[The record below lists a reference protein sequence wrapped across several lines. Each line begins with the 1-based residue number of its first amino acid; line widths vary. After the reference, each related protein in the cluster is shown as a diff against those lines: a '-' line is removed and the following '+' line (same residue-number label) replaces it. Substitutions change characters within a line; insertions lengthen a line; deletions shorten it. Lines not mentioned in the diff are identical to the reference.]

1 MLMEDKVVIRRQN
14 IVKIMSQRE
23 EFIIIGLTG
32 KIGSGCSEAAA
43 IFGSSFKNLELPWIH
58 PDTNGFDNNEDR
70 DKRILERYASAH
82 WLKFDVI
89 KTRTIIS
96 TFLLGKG
103 EEEKFD
109 EFLNIIF
116 KHIDTNTLR
125 NILNTDPQDEPK
137 QKDLKQHICHQLK
150 DRIELQRRK
159 IPETLF
165 MDDKVPSDEIKA
177 LNESLDK
184 LYNNTN
190 NTDNTDS
197 TMDAILKK
205 HVEICDKLGEWY
217 NKVDEG
223 KCLDERS
230 RVLTEIETCL
240 FDISASYAKKY
251 LVANES
257 NIFKVLRALNDN
269 LSQKYYDETDESST
283 KNLLLFSFV
292 NNIMPT
298 LGDIVHELVSYSSLS
313 FTELFQKYG
322 NSIRRYGDI
331 FFDSNIKQQSSDVF
345 CIPRKINQFIKALR
359 HPFSNSNCRPVR
371 VVIDSIKNV
380 FEATYLRQRY
390 SAFYLFAISADED
403 IRKNRLMKSDGK
415 NMTMRQINFADWN
428 EYSSIGCEI
437 YTDGKNGKLVN
448 HSDRDDKKAFY
459 EHIIATSD
467 EAIKDDVRKEA
478 YALNQQQYYLQDVA
492 SSIENADVFISNNH
506 KGKRKNMKLKWEI
519 VRNVCLIMFPGLLL
533 PTPVERCMQV
543 AFAAKCNS
551 GCLSRQ
557 VGAVVTD
564 KDYNILS
571 IGWNDVPCGDISC
584 ARKNL
589 VDLCKFEDQ
598 IAYTKYELENESFR
612 ERLSNFDYHENFG
625 KLLKGLPMR
634 YCFKD
639 IHMDEKNPMRS
650 RAMHAEEKA
659 LANCGDNSK
668 GGYLFTTS
676 SPCEMCSKNAKNHQ
690 IKNIYY
696 IELYPGISEDQYSMS
711 GNRENIAK
719 HVLFTGAIGR
729 AYTQMYTPIMP
740 QKDIINFL
748 GVNKLCWKNETPKPG
763 NSYIADDKDH
773 TEA

>member
-1 MLMEDKVVIRRQN
+1 MEIKDNALIKRQN
-14 IVKIMSQRE
+14 IVNIMSQRE

-32 KIGSGCSEAAA
+32 KIGSGCSESAR
-43 IFGSSFKNLELPWIH
+43 IFGSSFKNLELPWIQ
-58 PDTNGFDNNEDR
+58 PDTKGFEKNEDR

-96 TFLLGKG
+96 TFLLGKCDND
-103 EEEKFD
+103 KFS
-109 EFLNIIF
+109 EFLKFIINHSDKNNF
-116 KHIDTNTLR
+116 NKKEIPYKID
-125 NILNTDPQDEPK
+125 
-137 QKDLKQHICHQLK
+137 DLKKYVVKEIIRRININKVEFKNNLFIDEKVKKEEINVVNRLLNKIYEYKTTEESSHDSFVEILK
-150 DRIELQRRK
+150 DHI
-159 IPETLF
+159 T
-165 MDDKVPSDEIKA
+165 
-177 LNESLDK
+177 
-184 LYNNTN
+184 
-190 NTDNTDS
+190 
-197 TMDAILKK
+197 
-205 HVEICDKLGEWY
+205 ICDILGAWY
-217 NKVDEG
+217 NKIDKEQ
-223 KCLDERS
+223 CLDERS

-240 FDISASYAKKY
+240 FSVSASYAKIY
-251 LVANES
+251 LELYKDD
-257 NIFKVLRALNDN
+257 IFKHLRLLNDYLAKKN
-269 LSQKYYDETDESST
+269 YDETHLSSDEPNVT
-283 KNLLLFSFV
+283 NLLLFSFV
-292 NNIMPT
+292 NNMMPT
-298 LGDIVHELVSYSSLS
+298 LSDIIHELVDYSEIS

-322 NSIRRYGDI
+322 NNIRRYGDI
-331 FFDSNIKQQSSDVF
+331 FINDEAIINKNSDIF
-345 CIPRKINQFIKALR
+345 SIPRKINQFIKVLR
-359 HPFSNSNCRPVR
+359 HPFSKGNCRPVR

-403 IRKNRLMKSDGK
+403 VRKNRLMQSDGK

-437 YTDGKNGKLVN
+437 YQDGNEKKLDKYN
-448 HSDRDDKKAFY
+448 DEDDRKAFY
-459 EHIIATSD
+459 EY
-467 EAIKDDVRKEA
+467 IKNPSQNHVKDFVREEA
-478 YALNQQQYYLQDVA
+478 YKINQQQYYLQDVA

-571 IGWNDVPCGDISC
+571 IGWNDVPCGDMSC
-584 ARKNL
+584 SRKNL

-598 IAYTKYELENESFR
+598 IAYTKYELENEAFR
-612 ERLSNFDYHENFG
+612 ERLSKFNYHEDFG

-639 IHMDEKNPMRS
+639 IHTDRKNPMRS

-659 LANCGDNSK
+659 LAICGENARQ
-668 GGYLFTTS
+668 GYLFTTS

-690 IKNIYY
+690 IKKIYY
-696 IELYPGISEDQYSMS
+696 IELYPGISEDQYSAS
-711 GNRENIAK
+711 GDRNNIAE

-740 QKDIINFL
+740 QKDIIDFL
-748 GVNKLCWKNETPKPG
+748 GVGELCWNK
-763 NSYIADDKDH
+763 
-773 TEA
+773 